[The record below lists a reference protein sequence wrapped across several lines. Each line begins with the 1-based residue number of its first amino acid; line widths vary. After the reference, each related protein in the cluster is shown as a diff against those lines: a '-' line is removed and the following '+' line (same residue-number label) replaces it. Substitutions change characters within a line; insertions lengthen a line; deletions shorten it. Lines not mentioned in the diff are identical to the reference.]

1 MNFSILL
8 VILVTVMGV
17 FLLFRLRFF
26 YIIHPIRTYRELIQ
40 GLKNRD
46 VRRSFLLALAGTLG
60 VGNIYGVA
68 AGIMIGG
75 PGSLFWL
82 LVSSLF
88 AMIIKYAETLLVFD
102 SGAER
107 GAMASLVR
115 RVFHGAGRG
124 LSLIYAF
131 FTLLL
136 AFFMGSAMQTGALVD
151 AAEKTFL
158 VHPLITVFILL
169 ILFSPCLIG
178 GAQIIESITEIVIPL
193 TTIIYTIAC
202 FAVIFLNFDR
212 LGVAIQSIFSSAFS
226 FKSTLGGGISF
237 IALREGF
244 SRGILSNEAG
254 VGTSAMA
261 HIRSKGRSPHS
272 AGLFAM
278 CEVVFDSLLLCMLT
292 GIAILVSPLDIS
304 KYLTPMSLVSA
315 AFSSTL
321 GQGFAMILPFIIFAF
336 AYATFICWYYYG
348 MDCVAFSF
356 PRLMPFYTPLFLL
369 FAFLSSV
376 IKSDFLLYVIDFI
389 LLVMSF
395 ITLSCIAKRSRR
407 IADISFNEYRKNPE

>member
-8 VILVTVMGV
+8 VILVTVMGL

-26 YIIHPIRTYRELIQ
+26 YVVHPIMTARELIA
-40 GLKNRD
+40 GLKSRE
-46 VRRSFLLALAGTLG
+46 VRRSFFLALAGTLG
-60 VGNIYGVA
+60 VGNIFGVA

-82 LVSSLF
+82 FISALF

-107 GAMASLVR
+107 GAMSSLIR
-115 RVFHGAGRG
+115 KVFHNAGVG
-124 LSLIYAF
+124 LSRVYAL
-131 FTLLL
+131 FTLML
-136 AFFMGSAMQTGALVD
+136 ALFMGSAMQTTALVD
-151 AAEKTFL
+151 VAEKTFSI
-158 VHPLITVFILL
+158 HPLVSIFVLL
-169 ILFSPCLIG
+169 ILFSPCLFG
-178 GAQIIESITEIVIPL
+178 GERMIESITEIVIPM
-193 TTIIYTIAC
+193 TTIIYIIMC
-202 FAVIFLNFDR
+202 FAVILLNFDR
-212 LGVAIQSIFSSAFS
+212 LGTAVYSILSSAFS
-226 FKSTLGGGISF
+226 FRSALGGGISF
-237 IALREGF
+237 IAVREGF

-261 HIRSKGRSPHS
+261 HVRSKDRTPHS

-304 KYLTPMSLVSA
+304 AFSTPMSLVSA
-315 AFSSTL
+315 AFSSAL

-336 AYATFICWYYYG
+336 AYATLICWYHYG
-348 MDCVAFSF
+348 MDCVRISF
-356 PRLMPFYTPLFLL
+356 PRLSAIYTPLFVLFTLL
-369 FAFLSSV
+369 SPA
-376 IKSDFLLYVIDFI
+376 IRSDFLLYVIDFI
-389 LLVMSF
+389 LLAMSF

-407 IADISFNEYRKNPE
+407 IADISFDAYRKNPE